1 MKRFFQR
8 LILWLYIKLH
18 SIIIHISIALFQTE
32 QSILKADPFDLDE
45 HEKKI
50 QRHRHSNPIL
60 EKFYAGQRD
69 EKYVQDYYELL
80 RKADKFKREADAK
93 KYEIAAWKYTGGHYG
108 KADESGKRHEHYG
121 FFDEKH
127 KHAGKTLKE
136 VFDKEYEDRRLKDDN
151 YQLLHIFNNT
161 PIEVGL
167 SKVFDTV
174 GKKVR
179 VDLNGNLIG
188 EELEMFDMLNKS
200 KQFEFPIKVSRDEDV
215 TNKIEQLTE
224 YLHVKKI
231 GFEHRVL
238 EFFIPLKFKTNMLD
252 DESNIIKEITNI
264 REIYIK
270 DEYGERIG
278 FAIQA
283 YDKRIIHNDTHEV
296 FKFHAIEMEEMGE
309 Y

>member
-1 MKRFFQR
+1 MKRFFQK
-8 LILWLYIKLH
+8 LILWIYIKLH
-18 SIIIHISIALFQTE
+18 SILIHISIALFRTE
-32 QSILKADPFDLDE
+32 QDILKADPFDLDE
-45 HEKKI
+45 GDKHV
-50 QRHRHSNPIL
+50 QRHRHHNPLL

-108 KADESGKRHEHYG
+108 KEDDSGEKHEHYG
-121 FFDEKH
+121 FFDPKH
-127 KHAGKTLKE
+127 KHVGKTLKE
-136 VFDKEYEDRRLKDDN
+136 VLEKEYEERRLKDDN

-179 VDLNGNLIG
+179 VDENGNLIG
-188 EELEMFDMLNKS
+188 EELEMLDMLNKS
-200 KQFEFPIKVSRDEDV
+200 KQFEFPIKVSRDSETV
-215 TNKIEQLTE
+215 NKIEQLTE

-231 GFEHRVL
+231 GFEHRIL
-238 EFFIPLKFKTNMLD
+238 EFFVPLKFKTNTFD
-252 DESNIIKEITNI
+252 DESSIIKEIVDVKQV
-264 REIYIK
+264 YID
-270 DEYGERIG
+270 DEYGEKIG
-278 FAIQA
+278 FAVQA
-283 YDKRIIHNDTHEV
+283 YEKRIIHNDTHEV
-296 FKFHAIEMEEMGE
+296 FKFHAVEIEDIGE